1 MFVKIISFV
10 SKSSPSIPLSIWVLG
25 GVSFLIKIS
34 SVIVY
39 SLTPLFVTQIL
50 GASTLALGFLEGFVE
65 AIALSSK
72 IFSGILSD
80 WIHKRKGIIAFGYGL
95 AFISR
100 PILALSTTMGGVF
113 LGRAFDRIGNGLD
126 ATPRDALVGDLAP
139 SEIKG
144 ACYGLRESLARAG
157 SFVGSLVAVAF
168 LWITQNNYP
177 LVFWIASI
185 PTALA
190 LFLLMGFV
198 KDPLREKFEKKKNP
212 KHLRLQDIYHLPL
225 NFWLTLVLSGVF
237 MLSNFSGAFLILKAQ
252 NTGLVLY
259 LVPLVMVIQNIATAS
274 TAYPVG
280 YLSDKVGRRPMMA
293 LGISLVVISDL
304 FLATGQSIFPVL
316 FGVFLWGAQM
326 GITQSLLAILLADSC
341 PQDLRGTGF
350 GLFHLIN
357 GLCLITANIMSG
369 WVWNEAGPSV
379 MFFLSGLIAAS
390 STFVLFF
397 IHKKT
402 PCPIKGKKLG

>member
-1 MFVKIISFV
+1 MVVKTNSLV
-10 SKSSPSIPLSIWVLG
+10 SKSYPSIPLSIWVLG
-25 GVSFLIKIS
+25 GVSFLMKIS

-39 SLTPLFVTQIL
+39 SLTPIFVTQIL
-50 GASTLALGFLEGFVE
+50 GASTLVLGLLEGFVE
-65 AIALSSK
+65 AITLLSK
-72 IFSGILSD
+72 ISSGILSD
-80 WIHKRKGIIAFGYGL
+80 WIHKRKGIIACGYVL

-113 LGRAFDRIGNGLD
+113 LGRAFDRVGNGLD

-144 ACYGLRESLARAG
+144 ACYGLRESLARVG
-157 SFVGSLVAVAF
+157 SFVGALLAVGL
-168 LWITQNNYP
+168 LWITHNNYP

-190 LFLLMGFV
+190 LFLLMAFV

-212 KHLRLQDIYHLPL
+212 KHLRFQDVYHLPL

-237 MLSNFSGAFLILKAQ
+237 MLSNFSGAFLIIRAESS
-252 NTGLVLY
+252 GLALY

-280 YLSDKVGRRPMMA
+280 YLSDKVGRRSMMA

-304 FLATGQSIFPVL
+304 FLANGQSIYSVL

-357 GLCLITANIMSG
+357 GLCIMTANIMSG
-369 WVWNEAGPSV
+369 WLWNEMGPSM
-379 MFFLSGLIAAS
+379 MFFVSAFIAAS
-390 STFVLFF
+390 STAILLF
-397 IHKKT
+397 IHKKHT
-402 PCPIKGKKLG
+402 LPNKM

>member
-1 MFVKIISFV
+1 MRNTKMFLKIA
-10 SKSSPSIPLSIWVLG
+10 SKASKPFPSIPPSIWVLG
-25 GVSFLIKIS
+25 SVSFLMKIS

-39 SLTPLFVTQIL
+39 SLTPLFVTQVL
-50 GASTLALGFLEGFVE
+50 GASTLTIGFLEGFVE

-80 WIHKRKGIIAFGYGL
+80 WIHKRKSIIAFGYVL
-95 AFISR
+95 AFLSR
-100 PILALSTTMGGVF
+100 PLLAIATSMGGVF
-113 LGRAFDRIGNGLD
+113 LGKAFDRVGNGLD

-139 SEIKG
+139 PEIKG
-144 ACYGLRESLARAG
+144 ACYGLRESLSRAG
-157 SFVGSLVAVAF
+157 AFVGSLVAVGL

-190 LFLLMGFV
+190 LFLLMAFV
-198 KDPLREKFEKKKNP
+198 KDPLSEKFQKKKIK
-212 KHLRLQDIYHLPL
+212 KHLELKDILALPL
-225 NFWLTLVLSGVF
+225 RFWLTICLSGLF
-237 MLSNFSGAFLILKAQ
+237 MLSNFSGAFLILKAES
-252 NTGLVLY
+252 TGLDIY

-280 YLSDKVGRRPMMA
+280 YLSDKVGRRSMMA

-304 FLATGQSIFPVL
+304 CLGSGQSIYFVL
-316 FGVFLWGAQM
+316 FGVFIWGAQM
-326 GITQSLLAILLADSC
+326 GITQSLLAIFLADAC

-357 GLCLITANIMSG
+357 GLCLIVANIISG
-369 WVWNEAGPSV
+369 WIWSEAGPSP
-379 MFFLSGLIAAS
+379 MFYFSAVVAVAS
-390 STFVLFF
+390 SFILPF
-397 IHKKT
+397 IHKPLK
-402 PCPIKGKKLG
+402 